1 VTISIFDF
9 WPVFLKGVA
18 TTLWISWLGLILGG
32 LMGALVGMAADS
44 RSRLLRAFAT
54 VYTELFR
61 SIPPLIL
68 FFGCF
73 YGISFAFKVDLSPFT
88 SATIALA
95 LEASAFMA
103 GVVSAGIASV
113 GRGQWEAA
121 QASGMT
127 FWQIMRYVIGPQAL
141 RVMLPPTVGV
151 YIGTLKDSSLASV
164 IGFVELTKAGLLV
177 REASGASFKVFLVI
191 GVLYFLINYSIS
203 LVGAALE
210 RKFHIAK

>member
-1 VTISIFDF
+1 MTASLLDY
-9 WPVFLKGVA
+9 WPVLLKGIG

-32 LMGALVGMAADS
+32 VLGAIVGLAADS
-44 RSRLLRAFAT
+44 NSRLLRTVAT
-54 VYTELFR
+54 IYTEVFR
-61 SIPPLIL
+61 SVPPLIL

-88 SATIALA
+88 SATIALT

-127 FWQIMRYVIGPQAL
+127 FWQTMRFVIGPQAV

-177 REASGASFKVFLVI
+177 REATNASLQIFLVI
-191 GVLYFLINYSIS
+191 GILYFLINYSLS
-203 LVGAALE
+203 LGGAALE

>member
-1 VTISIFDF
+1 MTQSVIDF
-9 WPVFLKGVA
+9 WPVLLRGVA
-18 TTLWISWLGLILGG
+18 TTLWISWLGLVLGG
-32 LMGALVGMAADS
+32 LLGALVGMAAGS
-44 RSRLLRAFAT
+44 RWRILRTFAT
-54 VYTELFR
+54 IYTEIFR

-73 YGISFAFKVDLSPFT
+73 YGISFAFKLDLSPFT

-121 QASGMT
+121 QASGMK
-127 FWQIMRYVIGPQAL
+127 FWQIMRYVIGPQAV

-177 REASGASFKVFLVI
+177 REATGASFQIFLVV
-191 GVLYFLINYSIS
+191 GALYFIINYSIS
-203 LVGAALE
+203 LGGAALE

>member
-1 VTISIFDF
+1 MTSSLIDF
-9 WPVFLKGVA
+9 WPVLLRGVG

-32 LMGALVGMAADS
+32 LIGGLVGMAADS
-44 RSRLLRAFAT
+44 RFRALRIFAT

-73 YGISFAFKVDLSPFT
+73 YGISFAFKLNLSPFT

-103 GVVSAGIASV
+103 GVVSSGIASV

-121 QASGMT
+121 QATGMN
-127 FWQIMRYVIGPQAL
+127 FSQIMRYVVGPQAI

-177 REASGASFKVFLVI
+177 REASGASFQVFLVI
-191 GVLYFLINYSIS
+191 GALYFLINYSIS
-203 LVGAALE
+203 LGGAALE
-210 RKFHIAK
+210 RKFHIEK

>member
-1 VTISIFDF
+1 MTTSLIDF
-9 WPVFLKGVA
+9 WPVLLRGVA

-32 LMGALVGMAADS
+32 LLGAIIGMAADS
-44 RSRLLRAFAT
+44 RSRILRTSAF

-113 GRGQWEAA
+113 SRGQWEAA
-121 QASGMT
+121 QASGMK
-127 FWQIMRYVIGPQAL
+127 FWQIMRYVIGPQAI

-151 YIGTLKDSSLASV
+151 YIGTLKDLSLASV

-177 REASGASFKVFLVI
+177 REASGASFQVFLVV

-203 LVGAALE
+203 LGGAALE

>member
-1 VTISIFDF
+1 MTTSLFDF
-9 WPVFLKGVA
+9 WPVLLRGVA
-18 TTLWISWLGLILGG
+18 TTLWISWLGLFLGG
-32 LMGALVGMAADS
+32 LLGALVGMAADS
-44 RSRLLRAFAT
+44 RSRISRTFAT

-73 YGISFAFKVDLSPFT
+73 YGISFAFKLDLSPFA

-121 QASGMT
+121 QASGMN

-164 IGFVELTKAGLLV
+164 IGFVELTKSGLLV
-177 REASGASFKVFLVI
+177 REASGASFQAFLVV
-191 GVLYFLINYSIS
+191 GVLYFIINYSIS

>member
-1 VTISIFDF
+1 MIASLFDF
-9 WPVFLKGVA
+9 WPVLLRGVA

-32 LMGALVGMAADS
+32 LIGALVGMAADS
-44 RSRLLRAFAT
+44 RSRVLRTVAT
-54 VYTELFR
+54 IYTEVFR

-73 YGISFAFKVDLSPFT
+73 YGISFAFKLDLSPFT
-88 SATIALA
+88 SATIALT

-121 QASGMT
+121 LASGMNFT
-127 FWQIMRYVIGPQAL
+127 QVMGFVIGPQAL
-141 RVMLPPTVGV
+141 RVMLPSTVGV
-151 YIGTLKDSSLASV
+151 YIGTLKHSSLASV

-177 REASGASFKVFLVI
+177 REATNASFQIFLVVGI
-191 GVLYFLINYSIS
+191 LYFIINYSIS
-203 LVGAALE
+203 LGGAALE

>member
-1 VTISIFDF
+1 MTASLFDY
-9 WPVFLKGVA
+9 WPVFLRGVG
-18 TTLWISWLGLILGG
+18 TTLWISWLGLVLGG
-32 LMGALVGMAADS
+32 LLGGVIGMAADA
-44 RSRLLRAFAT
+44 RSHILRTTAT
-54 VYTELFR
+54 IYTEVFR

-73 YGISFAFKVDLSPFT
+73 YGVSFAFKLDLSPFT

-121 QASGMT
+121 RASGMK
-127 FWQIMRYVIGPQAL
+127 FWQVMRFIIGPQAL

-177 REASGASFKVFLVI
+177 REASGSSFQVFVVIGTIYFLV
-191 GVLYFLINYSIS
+191 NYSIS
-203 LVGAALE
+203 LGGAALE
-210 RKFHIAK
+210 RKFHVAS

>member
-1 VTISIFDF
+1 MTSSLVSF
-9 WPVFLKGVA
+9 WPAFLKGVG
-18 TTLWISWLGLILGG
+18 TTLWISWFGLILGG
-32 LMGALVGMAADS
+32 VLGAVVGMAAES
-44 RSRLLRAFAT
+44 RSVLLRVIAT
-54 VYTELFR
+54 SYIELFR

-73 YGISFAFKVDLSPFT
+73 YGISFAFKLDLSPFT

-113 GRGQWEAA
+113 GRGQWEGS

-127 FWQIMRYVIGPQAL
+127 FWQSMRYVIGPQAI
-141 RVMLPPTVGV
+141 RVMLPPTIGV

-177 REASGASFKVFLVI
+177 REASGQSFKVFLIV
-191 GVLYFLINYSIS
+191 GALYFIINYAIS
-203 LVGAALE
+203 LGGAALE
-210 RKFHIAK
+210 RKFHIAR

>member
-1 VTISIFDF
+1 MTASLFDY
-9 WPVFLKGVA
+9 WPVFLRGVG
-18 TTLWISWLGLILGG
+18 TTLWISWLGLVLGG
-32 LMGALVGMAADS
+32 LLGGIIGMAADA
-44 RSRLLRAFAT
+44 RSHILRTTAT
-54 VYTELFR
+54 IYTEVFR

-73 YGISFAFKVDLSPFT
+73 YGVSFAFKLDLSPFT

-121 QASGMT
+121 RASGMK
-127 FWQIMRYVIGPQAL
+127 FWQVMRFVIGPQAL

-177 REASGASFKVFLVI
+177 REASGSSFQVFLVI
-191 GVLYFLINYSIS
+191 GTIYFLMNYSIS
-203 LVGAALE
+203 LGGAALE
-210 RKFHIAK
+210 RKFHVAS

>member
-1 VTISIFDF
+1 MTTSLFDY
-9 WPVFLKGVA
+9 WPVLLKGVA

-32 LMGALVGMAADS
+32 LIGGVVGMALGS
-44 RSRLLRAFAT
+44 RSHILRSIGT
-54 VYTELFR
+54 LYTEVFR
-61 SIPPLIL
+61 SVPPLIL
-68 FFGCF
+68 FFGCY
-73 YGISFAFKVDLSPFT
+73 YGISFAFKLDLSPFT
-88 SATIALA
+88 SATIALT

-121 QASGMT
+121 QASGMNS
-127 FWQIMRYVIGPQAL
+127 WQVMGYVIGPQAV

-177 REASGASFKVFLVI
+177 REASGASFQVFLVVGI
-191 GVLYFLINYSIS
+191 LYFIINYSIS
-203 LVGAALE
+203 LGGAALE
-210 RKFHIAK
+210 RKFYIAK

>member
-1 VTISIFDF
+1 MTTSLIDF
-9 WPVFLKGVA
+9 WPVLLRGVA

-32 LMGALVGMAADS
+32 VLGAIIGMAADS
-44 RSRLLRAFAT
+44 RSRILRASAF

-73 YGISFAFKVDLSPFT
+73 YGISFGFKVDLSPFT

-103 GVVSAGIASV
+103 GVVSAGIGSV

-121 QASGMT
+121 QASGMK
-127 FWQIMRYVIGPQAL
+127 FWQIMRYVVGPQAL

-177 REASGASFKVFLVI
+177 REASGASFQVFLVV
-191 GVLYFLINYSIS
+191 GVLYFIINYSIS
-203 LVGAALE
+203 LGGAALE

>member
-1 VTISIFDF
+1 VTTSILDF

-32 LMGALVGMAADS
+32 LLGAIVGIAADS
-44 RSRLLRAFAT
+44 RSPILRGFAT

-121 QASGMT
+121 QASGMN
-127 FWQIMRYVIGPQAL
+127 FWQIMRYVIGPQGI

-177 REASGASFKVFLVI
+177 REASGASFQAFLAV
-191 GVLYFLINYSIS
+191 GLLYFLINYSIS
-203 LVGAALE
+203 LIGAALE

>member
-1 VTISIFDF
+1 MAPTLIDF
-9 WPVFLKGVA
+9 WPVLLKGVA

-32 LMGALVGMAADS
+32 LLGALIGMAADS
-44 RSRLLRAFAT
+44 RSRILRTFAT
-54 VYTELFR
+54 IYTELFR

-68 FFGCF
+68 FFGCY
-73 YGISFAFKVDLSPFT
+73 YGISFAFKLDLSPFT
-88 SATIALA
+88 SATIALT

-103 GVVSAGIASV
+103 GVVRAGIGSV

-121 QASGMT
+121 QASGMK
-127 FWQIMRYVIGPQAL
+127 FWQVMRYVIGPQAL

-177 REASGASFKVFLVI
+177 REASGASFQVFLVVGI
-191 GVLYFLINYSIS
+191 LYFIINYSIS

>member
-1 VTISIFDF
+1 MTSSLVDF
-9 WPVFLKGVA
+9 WPVLLRGVG

-32 LMGALVGMAADS
+32 LIGAVVGMAADS
-44 RSRLLRAFAT
+44 RFRTLRIFAT

-73 YGISFAFKVDLSPFT
+73 YGISFAFKLNLSPFT

-103 GVVSAGIASV
+103 GVVSSGIASV

-121 QASGMT
+121 QATGMN
-127 FWQIMRYVIGPQAL
+127 FSQIMRYVVGPQAI

-177 REASGASFKVFLVI
+177 REASGASFQVFLVI
-191 GVLYFLINYSIS
+191 GALYFLINYSIS

-210 RKFHIAK
+210 RKFHIEK

>member
-1 VTISIFDF
+1 MTTSLIDF
-9 WPVFLKGVA
+9 WPVLLRGVA
-18 TTLWISWLGLILGG
+18 TTLWISWLGLFLGG
-32 LMGALVGMAADS
+32 LLGALVGMAADS
-44 RSRLLRAFAT
+44 RSRISRTFAT

-73 YGISFAFKVDLSPFT
+73 YGISFAFRLDLSPFA

-121 QASGMT
+121 QASGMN
-127 FWQIMRYVIGPQAL
+127 FWQIMRYVVGPQAL

-164 IGFVELTKAGLLV
+164 IGFVELTKSGLLV
-177 REASGASFKVFLVI
+177 REASGASFQAFLVVGI
-191 GVLYFLINYSIS
+191 LYFIINYSIS

>member
-1 VTISIFDF
+1 MTTSLFDY
-9 WPVFLKGVA
+9 WPVLLKGVA

-32 LMGALVGMAADS
+32 LIGGVVGMALGS
-44 RSRLLRAFAT
+44 RSHILRSIGT
-54 VYTELFR
+54 LYTEVFR
-61 SIPPLIL
+61 SVPPLIL
-68 FFGCF
+68 FFGCY
-73 YGISFAFKVDLSPFT
+73 YGISFAFKLDLSPFT
-88 SATIALA
+88 SATIALT

-121 QASGMT
+121 QASGMNS
-127 FWQIMRYVIGPQAL
+127 WQVMGYVIGPQAV

-177 REASGASFKVFLVI
+177 REASGASFQVFLVVGI
-191 GVLYFLINYSIS
+191 LYFIINYSIS
-203 LVGAALE
+203 LGGAALE

>member
-1 VTISIFDF
+1 MITSVLDF
-9 WPVFLKGVA
+9 WPVFLRGVG

-32 LMGALVGMAADS
+32 LLGALVGVAADS
-44 RSRLLRAFAT
+44 RFSVLRAFAT
-54 VYTELFR
+54 IYTELFR

-121 QASGMT
+121 QASGMK
-127 FWQIMRYVIGPQAL
+127 FLQIMRYVIAPQAL

-164 IGFVELTKAGLLV
+164 IGFVELTKSGLLV
-177 REASGASFKVFLVI
+177 RESSGASFQAFLVV
-191 GVLYFLINYSIS
+191 GVLYFVINYSIS
-203 LVGAALE
+203 LGGAALE